1 MAVRAIWLLAAMM
14 LSGLGASA
22 LGGPLP
28 PASVIAGIVRDAAI
42 ADALDT
48 FGSSVRDMARGG
60 ELSANRM
67 FLRHWEVTA
76 NDVFAATRLTPG
88 LINSIDR
95 ALSDEEEGDLA
106 AFYASPLGQKVSR
119 LERALHELSPLET
132 ERALAAG
139 HDTLASASPERLR
152 ALDRAIALGGP
163 EIGAKL
169 ACQALRVMLLGLS
182 LAGQEGEIDLPWA
195 DVDAQVEATAPGMV
209 AQYQRDSRAVAA
221 YLYAA
226 LDDAELSQYVAM
238 LETPAMRHLYGAS
251 ATALDTLIQRAVKTF
266 GAELAVRLRSVAI

>member
-1 MAVRAIWLLAAMM
+1 MRAIVVLMAMV
-14 LSGLGASA
+14 LSGWGTAA
-22 LGGPLP
+22 LGGSLP
-28 PASVIAGIVRDAAI
+28 PASAIAGIVRDAAI
-42 ADALDT
+42 SDALDT
-48 FGSSVRDMARGG
+48 FGDSVRDMARGG

-67 FLRHWEVTA
+67 FLQHWELTA
-76 NDVFAATRLTPG
+76 NEVFAPDRLSAG
-88 LINSIDR
+88 LISSIDDGLTDEDEN
-95 ALSDEEEGDLA
+95 ALA
-106 AFYASPLGQKVSR
+106 TFYASPLGQKVSR
-119 LERALHELSPLET
+119 LERASHELSPAET

-139 HDTLASASPERLR
+139 RDTLASASPERLR

-221 YLYAA
+221 YLYGA
-226 LDDAELSQYVAM
+226 LDDAELSDYVAM
-238 LETPAMRHLYGAS
+238 LEKPAMRHLYGAS

-266 GAELAVRLRSVAI
+266 GAELAVRLRSVSI